1 VKSVLRSTTK
11 DESIM
16 HRLTIPNILAVLVL
30 TPFLFWSA
38 AGCAD
43 AGSGSKFQVIPVG
56 SRDVAALNSDDTVRI
71 MRRSGFSDEQIME
84 LGTQVRN
91 ALLLSGAVEVKRG
104 KIIEA
109 IFAINDNNVF
119 ITTRLRGNFIYNI
132 EKGTW
137 IGLEKLMSQPKQQ
150 QGPPQQAPLGSQ
162 TYPNQPV
169 YPNR

>member
-1 VKSVLRSTTK
+1 MKFIV
-11 DESIM
+11 
-16 HRLTIPNILAVLVL
+16 HRLTIPNMLAVLLL

-43 AGSGSKFQVIPVG
+43 AGGSGSKFQIVPVG

-71 MRRSGFSDEQIME
+71 MRRSGFSDAQIME

-109 IFAINDNNVF
+109 IFAVNDNNLF
-119 ITTRLRGNFIYNI
+119 ITTRLRGNFIYNL

-137 IGLEKLMSQPKQQ
+137 IGLENLMSQPRQQ
-150 QGPPQQAPLGSQ
+150 ERPPQQIPLGSQ
-162 TYPNQPV
+162 TYPNQPT